1 MVVSLNSGAS
11 YGGSKLWEP
20 DKFAEVARYFRDR
33 HGAAVVLLSGPGEV
47 DMVRGIA
54 ADSGAIPTIDPVQP
68 VGMLK
73 PMLARSALLIST
85 DSGPRHV
92 GVAMQTPTVCLIG
105 PNDRR
110 YTDYCLEGQVVIQKD
125 IECAPC
131 QRKVCPLGHRN
142 CMVMITVE
150 EVIAA
155 GESLLRAS

>member
-1 MVVSLNSGAS
+1 MRLHAARDRASTRVGPRTVGA
-11 YGGSKLWEP
+11 
-20 DKFAEVARYFRDR
+20 ARYLNRQRYD
-33 HGAAVVLLSGPGEV
+33 
-47 DMVRGIA
+47 
-54 ADSGAIPTIDPVQP
+54 
-68 VGMLK
+68 
-73 PMLARSALLIST
+73 
-85 DSGPRHV
+85 V
-92 GVAMQTPTVCLIG
+92 GVAMRTPTVCLIG